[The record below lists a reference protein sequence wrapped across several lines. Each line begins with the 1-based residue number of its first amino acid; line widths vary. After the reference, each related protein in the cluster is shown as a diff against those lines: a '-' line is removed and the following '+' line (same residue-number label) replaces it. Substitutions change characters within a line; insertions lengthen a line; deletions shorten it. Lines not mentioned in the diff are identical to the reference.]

1 MMKSTIKI
9 YAFSAAL
16 MLGAVGCKKQLDLLP
31 TDTIVEAN
39 AFQSVAD
46 LQRGLNTVYARYAN
60 YENSMF
66 LASTLADEAKFGPDN
81 GGQGQFVI
89 RYQYN
94 SDPTTGGD
102 VIAGWGAFY
111 SMLDFCNR
119 TLAKIDEI
127 RGTTAE
133 EAQKPAIRGQLLA
146 LRAAAHFELF
156 RYYCG
161 NYDAAGLGMVYMEKP
176 SIDPAPRINMGEY
189 FTKLKADL
197 VAAKALVPNNLTD
210 VNRVNVASVAALQAR
225 VALYLREW
233 ANAEAFAT
241 EYINAVPLAT
251 RAQFPGIW
259 TDVNTAEQSFRLVR
273 TNTLGGR
280 IGSFFRATSASTTN
294 IGQVTWRP
302 AQKLW
307 DTYDQANDV
316 RFAAYFKD
324 EPLLTSA
331 GRGSRLVQ
339 KYAGS
344 AYATPNENV
353 ANAKVFRTAE
363 MYLIRAE
370 ARAEQGRFSGA
381 TGADADINTLRSNRI
396 NGYTNVTF
404 TSAAQAINEVL
415 SERYKEL
422 CYEGHRFFD
431 LKRRGLPVSRLSA
444 DAPSSAG
451 TTLDANNFRFVLP
464 IPLPEMVA
472 NPAMK
477 QNPGYQ

>member
-1 MMKSTIKI
+1 MKLKNILLASSMLLAAGAISCKKVIDVAETDLIAGDIALSTVTFAEQAVIGT
-9 YAFSAAL
+9 YAAL
-16 MLGAVGCKKQLDLLP
+16 GTEMTMQLNAVFADEVTKAEFYNAVTTHEWQYGPADVGLRDSYTGIGPNYTIINRANTVLQALP
-31 TDTIVEAN
+31 KA
-39 AFQSVAD
+39 
-46 LQRGLNTVYARYAN
+46 LNTVAGDDAKKLR
-60 YENSMF
+60 
-66 LASTLADEAKFGPDN
+66 LQGEALF
-81 GGQGQFVI
+81 
-89 RYQYN
+89 
-94 SDPTTGGD
+94 
-102 VIAGWGAFY
+102 
-111 SMLDFCNR
+111 
-119 TLAKIDEI
+119 
-127 RGTTAE
+127 
-133 EAQKPAIRGQLLA
+133 
-146 LRAAAHFELF
+146 LRAYAHFELF

-210 VNRVNVASVAALQAR
+210 VNRANVASVAALQAR

-396 NGYTNVTF
+396 SGYTNVTF

-415 SERYKEL
+415 DERYKEL